1 VLYIIGLILSGL
13 VVGALGRLAIPGP
26 NPMSIPKTILVG
38 IGGSTLGGLV
48 GYLLFRNGGGLILS
62 VLGAALIVWLLE
74 RRQQSAGGFDRRS
87 GFGSRGSGF
96 EPRGPQEPYRQ

>member
-1 VLYIIGLILSGL
+1 MLLYLLGLVVSGL

-26 NPMSIPKTILVG
+26 NPMSIGRTILVG
-38 IGGSTLGGLV
+38 IGGSFIGGLV

-74 RRQQSAGGFDRRS
+74 RRQSSVGAFGDRSDLR
-87 GFGSRGSGF
+87 RQ
-96 EPRGPQEPYRQ
+96 GPQEPYRQ